1 MWMNQN
7 FLLSEDVVVQVPL
20 MVRFMSL
27 RESGR
32 LVFKVEQSGQ
42 VSGHIFSMLSFTL
55 FVTFVL
61 YTIDVYF
68 STFYFILIFNALTYA
83 TINFCI
89 LLCKF

>member
-42 VSGHIFSMLSFTL
+42 VSGHIFSMLSFTR

-61 YTIDVYF
+61 YTIDN
-68 STFYFILIFNALTYA
+68 IF
-83 TINFCI
+83 
-89 LLCKF
+89 